1 MEAEHLCMKCMKG
14 VMTGRYCGY
23 CGSERLT
30 RQEMGNALPL
40 RSILNGRYLVGRILG
55 AGGFG
60 ITYLGYDLVN
70 TRRIAIKEFMPDG
83 LVNRTPGQT
92 TVQITGDGE
101 EFADSRQRFL
111 DEARIIYRYR
121 KNPHILQVYSLFEEN
136 GTAYYAMEFLE
147 GSDLKH
153 FLKQNGGRISWE
165 RLMPIAMQVIDAI
178 TVLHRDGVV
187 HRDISPDNIFLSPQ
201 GKATLI
207 DFGAARLFVA
217 QRQLTVILKRKYA
230 PIEQY
235 QSKGKQG
242 PWTDIY
248 ALAATMYHA
257 LTGILPPEATARA
270 YRDEIKTFR
279 QCGITLEPGGGEGD
293 LQGAARGAG
302 GTVSEHCGFQ
312 KRSAGTAAACQA
324 GLHGRAVSG
333 NGVETGR
340 LYDGWQKCG
349 GMSAYLSAGDKGRQQ
364 RALCVQ
370 HKGTGDGRGGSRHG
384 IHLRNMGERNKN
396 FRQWVYAAFC
406 GRQNPVRRKS
416 GMADQML
423 RGRRKRGRY
432 GSWSL
437 FYRYRD
443 AKGK

>member
-30 RQEMGNALPL
+30 KQEMGNALPL

-83 LVNRTPGQT
+83 LVSRTPGQT

-136 GTAYYAMEFLE
+136 ATAYYAMEFLE

-165 RLMPIAMQVIDAI
+165 SLMPIAMQVIDAL

-270 YRDEIKTFR
+270 YRDEIRTFR
-279 QCGITLEPGGGEGD
+279 QCGITLEPGVEKAIYRALRVEPEERYQSIVDFKNDLLGLPQPVRLVCMEG
-293 LQGAARGAG
+293 LYQGMELKLDGYMTVGRNAAVCQLIYPQETRGVSSVHCVFSTKEQGMDAAVRDMDSTY
-302 GTVSEHCGFQ
+302 GTWVN
-312 KRSAGTAAACQA
+312 GT
-324 GLHGRAVSG
+324 RISG
-333 NGVETGR
+333 NGFT
-340 LYDGWQKCG
+340 
-349 GMSAYLSAGDKGRQQ
+349 ALSAGDRI
-364 RALCVQ
+364 LF
-370 HKGTGDGRGGSRHG
+370 
-384 IHLRNMGERNKN
+384 GENQVWQIK
-396 FRQWVYAAFC
+396 C
-406 GRQNPVRRKS
+406 
-416 GMADQML
+416 
-423 RGRRKRGRY
+423 
-432 GSWSL
+432 
-437 FYRYRD
+437 
-443 AKGK
+443 

>member
-1 MEAEHLCMKCMKG
+1 
-14 VMTGRYCGY
+14 MTGRYCGY

-30 RQEMGNALPL
+30 KQEMGNALPL

-83 LVNRTPGQT
+83 LVGRTPGQT

-136 GTAYYAMEFLE
+136 ATAYYAMEFLE

-165 RLMPIAMQVIDAI
+165 SLMPIAMQVIDAL

-270 YRDEIKTFR
+270 YRDEIRTFR
-279 QCGITLEPGGGEGD
+279 QCGITLETRVEKAIYRALRVEPEERYQSIVDFKNDLLGLPQPVRLVCMEG
-293 LQGAARGAG
+293 LYQGMELKLDGYMTVGRNAAVCQLIYPQETRGVSSVHCVFSTKEQGMDAAVRDMDSTY
-302 GTVSEHCGFQ
+302 GTWVN
-312 KRSAGTAAACQA
+312 GT
-324 GLHGRAVSG
+324 RISG
-333 NGVETGR
+333 NGFT
-340 LYDGWQKCG
+340 
-349 GMSAYLSAGDKGRQQ
+349 ALSAGDRI
-364 RALCVQ
+364 LF
-370 HKGTGDGRGGSRHG
+370 
-384 IHLRNMGERNKN
+384 GENQVWQIK
-396 FRQWVYAAFC
+396 C
-406 GRQNPVRRKS
+406 
-416 GMADQML
+416 
-423 RGRRKRGRY
+423 
-432 GSWSL
+432 
-437 FYRYRD
+437 
-443 AKGK
+443 

>member
-30 RQEMGNALPL
+30 KQEMGNALPL

-83 LVNRTPGQT
+83 LVSRTPGQT

-165 RLMPIAMQVIDAI
+165 RLMPIAMQVIDAL

-279 QCGITLEPGGGEGD
+279 QCGITLEPGVEKAIYRALRVEPEERYQSIVDFKNDLLGLPQPVRLVCMEG
-293 LQGAARGAG
+293 LYQGMELKLDGYMTVGRNAAVCQLIYPQETRGVSSVHCVFSTKEQGMDAAVRDMG
-302 GTVSEHCGFQ
+302 STYGTWVN
-312 KRSAGTAAACQA
+312 GT
-324 GLHGRAVSG
+324 RISG
-333 NGVETGR
+333 NGFTP
-340 LYDGWQKCG
+340 
-349 GMSAYLSAGDKGRQQ
+349 LSAGDRI
-364 RALCVQ
+364 LF
-370 HKGTGDGRGGSRHG
+370 
-384 IHLRNMGERNKN
+384 GENQVWQIK
-396 FRQWVYAAFC
+396 C
-406 GRQNPVRRKS
+406 
-416 GMADQML
+416 
-423 RGRRKRGRY
+423 
-432 GSWSL
+432 
-437 FYRYRD
+437 
-443 AKGK
+443 